1 MVSQIPGWWLVAPV
15 VWWIGKVGGSMALA
29 PGGWWL
35 VRLAPVA
42 LPPWWSV
49 VWWLKYH
56 GGRVSLANP
65 IGLVVGG
72 SGGSLVLGGWWLSHH
87 WYLWLRWVGG
97 SVERVV
103 GGW

>member
-1 MVSQIPGWWLVAPV
+1 MTHDPVTPVDGGSGEPVEWWLVSQTPWWWLVAPV

-56 GGRVSLANP
+56 GGR
-65 IGLVVGG
+65 GE
-72 SGGSLVLGGWWLSHH
+72 SGKSK
-87 WYLWLRWVGG
+87 
-97 SVERVV
+97 
-103 GGW
+103 